1 MSCFIDTC
9 IASIQVLV
17 QKLGTLKVS
26 KCIKGDY
33 EKKNLKCQRLFEG
46 LQIRQNRFM
55 KSIRC
60 LRQNSQITQNQTM
73 LKYTSKKWTQKWT
86 KNGPK
91 IDPKFDLIST

>member
-1 MSCFIDTC
+1 MH
-9 IASIQVLV
+9 QRRLR
-17 QKLGTLKVS
+17 
-26 KCIKGDY
+26 
-33 EKKNLKCQRLFEG
+33 KKNLKCQRLFEG

-73 LKYTSKKWTQKWT
+73 LKYTQKWT